1 MLLFLCAVFVLSGA
15 AGLIYESIW
24 VRYLGLFVGHGAYA
38 QVLVLVIFLGGMSAG
53 ALVAGRRTPG
63 LREPLRW
70 YAYVELAVGLL
81 GLVFHDVF
89 VWTTH
94 LAYDSLF
101 PALGPG
107 IAHTLAKWTLA
118 AILILPQS
126 ILLGATF
133 PLMSAGVVR
142 RVPERVGNTL
152 SLLYFANSLGAA
164 AGVLA
169 AGFVLVGL
177 VGLPGTLLVAAMA
190 NLVVALLVLVITR
203 SRGAD
208 EEAPMPETAGPAR
221 TELAAAVPLS
231 LSLRRLLL
239 AVSFGTAIS
248 SFIYE
253 IGWIRMLS
261 LVLGSATHSFELML
275 SAFILGL
282 ACGAFAI
289 RRRSD
294 AGAAS
299 VRTLAL
305 VQIAMGVLAVATLPV
320 YLQSFHWMA
329 DFMAAFSRTA
339 EGYRA
344 FSLARYFI
352 CLAVMLPATFCAG
365 MTLPLLT
372 RLLLRGGS
380 GEAAIGQVYAVNTL
394 GSIVG
399 VAIAA
404 LVLLPLIGLK
414 WLLVGGA
421 AIDVLLGA
429 LLLALPESNVR
440 RVARPWWV
448 VPAAAGAFITVIG
461 VSTHFDRSV
470 LISGVYRYARARAP
484 GSMNVPFFADGRTAT
499 ISVRRIVSSTGYS
512 LATNGKPDASL
523 GPEWFRPPGKPGPF
537 THDASTQMLLPLVTL
552 AHVPTA
558 RRAAVIGQ
566 GSGMSSH
573 ALLGNATLERLV
585 TIEIEPEML
594 RASRMFYPANRRVFD
609 DPRSTF
615 AIDDARSYFASQG
628 DTYDLILSEPSN
640 PWVAGVSGLFTTE
653 FYGHVA
659 RFLTPQGVLG
669 QWLHLSEINDG
680 LVLSV
685 VRAVAEQFPSYAL
698 YAVGGHDILIVA
710 SKQPT
715 LPTPDWSVL
724 KQPGTAEDLRRV
736 MPLTPAFM
744 NALHVVDATTL
755 APLTRGGGG
764 NSDFYP
770 SLDLG
775 AERTRYVNEG
785 AEGMAGLAGERFAL
799 GPLLG
804 ARRSAVDGEP
814 YTIITDVPRLSAR
827 ELAAR
832 LRDGQMEGASSST
845 MVVAEN
851 VRALERLLASKEAP
865 MDWHVFVSSVT
876 EAEAARAGAAAGVAD
891 EAFFGRVRAYLARQ
905 SAPAPA
911 SAAVDFIHGLAS
923 WDLAEAVRASSV
935 LVPLAEQGEH
945 WLSPNLLREGTIA
958 AQLRLGDAA
967 GARATLHRL
976 RGSPGRGRGDLRG
989 DLLTASVAAAEAVQ
1003 RRPVAQR

>member
-53 ALVAGRRTPG
+53 ALMAGRRTAA
-63 LREPLRW
+63 LREPLRG
-70 YAYVELAVGLL
+70 YAYVELAVGLI

-94 LAYDSLF
+94 VAYDSIF

-107 IAHTLAKWTLA
+107 VAHSLVKWLLA
-118 AILILPQS
+118 ALLILPQS
-126 ILLGATF
+126 VLLGATF

-142 RVPERVGNTL
+142 RIPDRVGNTL

-164 AGVLA
+164 CGVLVS
-169 AGFVLVGL
+169 GFVLVGL
-177 VGLPGTLLVAAMA
+177 VGLPGTLLVAAMT
-190 NLVVALLVLVITR
+190 NLVVALVVLVFTR
-203 SRGAD
+203 SRAAGD
-208 EEAPMPETAGPAR
+208 VESSPET
-221 TELAAAVPLS
+221 TAAERAEPIGIVPLAV
-231 LSLRRLLL
+231 SLRRLLL

-299 VRTLAL
+299 VRTLAV

-329 DFMAAFSRTA
+329 DFMAAFSRTS

-344 FSLARYFI
+344 FSMARYFI

-380 GEAAIGQVYAVNTL
+380 GESAIGQVYAVNTL

-399 VAIAA
+399 VALAA
-404 LVLLPLIGLK
+404 LVLLPAVGLK

-429 LLLALPESNVR
+429 LLLALPEANAGRVER
-440 RVARPWWV
+440 RWWA
-448 VPAAAGAFITVIG
+448 VPVGAAAFLLVIG
-461 VSTHFDRSV
+461 LTTNFDRSV
-470 LISGVYRYARARAP
+470 LTSGVYRYARVRAP
-484 GSMNVPFFADGRTAT
+484 GSLSVPFFKDGRTAT
-499 ISVRRIVSSTGYS
+499 ISVRRIVSSTGLS

-552 AHVPTA
+552 AHVPGA

-573 ALLGNATLERLV
+573 ALLGDPKLERLV

-628 DTYDLILSEPSN
+628 ESFDLILSEPSN

-653 FYGHVA
+653 FYAHVA
-659 RFLTPQGVLG
+659 RVLTPNGVLG
-669 QWLHLSEINDG
+669 Q
-680 LVLSV
+680 
-685 VRAVAEQFPSYAL
+685 QFPSYAL
-698 YAVGGHDILIVA
+698 YAVSNHDILIVA
-710 SKQPT
+710 SKQPS
-715 LPTPDWSVL
+715 LPEPDWSVL
-724 KQPGTAEDLRRV
+724 RNPGTVEDLRRV
-736 MPLTPAFM
+736 LPLTPAMM
-744 NALHVVDATTL
+744 NALRIVDGTTL
-755 APLTRGGGG
+755 APVARGGGG

-775 AERTRYVNEG
+775 AERTRYANEG

-804 ARRSAVDGEP
+804 ARRSGVDGEP
-814 YTIITDVPRLSAR
+814 YTVIGDVPRLAALD
-827 ELAAR
+827 LAAR
-832 LRDGQMEGASSST
+832 LRDEKLEGASTSAMMAVES
-845 MVVAEN
+845 VH
-851 VRALERLLASKEAP
+851 ALERLLASGESP
-865 MDWHVFVSSVT
+865 VEWHLFVSSVA
-876 EAEAARAGAAAGVAD
+876 EAEAARAGAASGVAD
-891 EAFFGRVRAYLARQ
+891 EVFFGRVRGYLAKRR
-905 SAPAPA
+905 APAPVSA
-911 SAAVDFIHGLAS
+911 SVDFIHGLAA
-923 WDLAEAVRASSV
+923 WNFAEAAHASTV
-935 LVPLAEQGEH
+935 LVPLAEQGDY
-945 WLSPNLLREGTIA
+945 WLAPNLLREGA
-958 AQLRLGDAA
+958 VSSYLRLGDAA
-967 GARATLHRL
+967 GARATLHRM
-976 RGSPGRGRGDLRG
+976 RGAPGRGRGDLR
-989 DLLTASVAAAEAVQ
+989 DELLTAAVAAADEAP
-1003 RRPVAQR
+1003 RPPVAQR

>member
-53 ALVAGRRTPG
+53 ALAAGRRTAS
-63 LREPLRW
+63 LAEPLRW
-70 YAYVELAVGLL
+70 YAYIELAVGLL

-89 VWTTH
+89 VWTTD
-94 LAYDSLF
+94 LAYASLF

-107 IAHTLAKWTLA
+107 IAHSLAKWTIA
-118 AILILPQS
+118 ALLILPQS

-164 AGVLA
+164 AGVLV
-169 AGFVLVGL
+169 AGFALLGL
-177 VGLPGTLLVAAMA
+177 VGLPGTLLVAAMV
-190 NLVVALLVLVITR
+190 NLVVALLVLVFTR
-203 SRGAD
+203 SRNAD
-208 EEAPMPETAGPAR
+208 ASSSPVTAAVEVPAAPDV
-221 TELAAAVPLS
+221 VPLS

-239 AVSFGTAIS
+239 AVSFGTAVS
-248 SFIYE
+248 SFVYE

-299 VRTLAL
+299 VRTLAV
-305 VQIAMGVLAVATLPV
+305 VQIVMGVLAVATLPV
-320 YLQSFHWMA
+320 YLQSFEWMA
-329 DFMAAFSRTA
+329 DLMTAFSRTT

-344 FSLARYFI
+344 FSVARYFI

-399 VAIAA
+399 VALAA
-404 LVLLPLIGLK
+404 LVLLPLVGLK

-421 AIDVLLGA
+421 ALDVVLGA
-429 LLLALPESNVR
+429 MLLALPESNVGRSAR
-440 RVARPWWV
+440 RWWL
-448 VPAAAGAFITVIG
+448 VPAAAAAIVGVIG
-461 VSTHFDRSV
+461 FTTNFDRSV
-470 LISGVYRYARARAP
+470 LTSGVYRYARARAP

-499 ISVRRIVSSTGYS
+499 ISVRRIVSSTGLS

-523 GPEWFRPPGKPGPF
+523 GPEWFRPPEKPGPF
-537 THDASTQMLLPLVTL
+537 THDASTQMLLPIVTL
-552 AHVPTA
+552 AHVPSA

-573 ALLGNATLERLV
+573 ALLGNPALERLV

-615 AIDDARSYFASQG
+615 AIDDARSFFASQG
-628 DTYDLILSEPSN
+628 EAFDLILSEPSN

-653 FYGHVA
+653 FYAHVA
-659 RFLTPQGVLG
+659 RTLTPHGILG

-685 VRAVAEQFPSYAL
+685 VRAVAERFPSYAL

-715 LPTPDWSVL
+715 LATPDWSVL
-724 KQPGTAEDLRRV
+724 EHPGIADDLRRV
-736 MPLTPAFM
+736 LPLTPAFM
-744 NALHVVDATTL
+744 NALHVTDAATL

-804 ARRSAVDGEP
+804 SRRAGVDGEP
-814 YTIITDVPRLSAR
+814 YAIITDVPRLAAR

-832 LRDGQMEGASSST
+832 LRDGRLEGAPAST
-845 MVVAEN
+845 LAAAEAA
-851 VRALERLLASKEAP
+851 RALERLLASGETP
-865 MDWHVFVSSVT
+865 VDWHGFVMSVLSV
-876 EAEAARAGAAAGVAD
+876 EAARAGAASGVAD
-891 EAFFGRVRAYLARQ
+891 EAYFGRVRAYVARQ
-905 SAPAPA
+905 HAPAPVAA
-911 SAAVDFIHGLAS
+911 SIDFVHGLAA
-923 WDLAEAVRASSV
+923 WDFAEAVRASKV
-935 LVPLAEQGEH
+935 LLPLAERGEH
-945 WLSPNLLREGTIA
+945 WISPNLLREGTVA
-958 AQLRLGDAA
+958 AHLRLGDAV
-967 GARATLHRL
+967 GARAALAQL
-976 RGSPGRGRGDLRG
+976 RGAPGRGHGDVRQE
-989 DLLTASVAAAEAVQ
+989 LLVASVAAAVAAP
-1003 RRPVAQR
+1003 RPPMAQR

>member
-53 ALVAGRRTPG
+53 ALAAGRRTAS
-63 LREPLRW
+63 LADPLRW

-94 LAYDSLF
+94 VAYESIF
-101 PALGPG
+101 PSLGPG
-107 IAHTLAKWTLA
+107 IAHSLAKWTLA
-118 AILILPQS
+118 ALLILPQS

-133 PLMSAGVVR
+133 PLMSSGVVR
-142 RVPERVGNTL
+142 RVPERVGHTL

-164 AGVLA
+164 AGVLV
-169 AGFVLVGL
+169 AGFVLLGF
-177 VGLPGTLLVAAMA
+177 VGLPGTLLVAAMV
-190 NLVVALLVLVITR
+190 NLVVALLVLVFTR
-203 SRGAD
+203 SRGVAPAPASVPSSPERPAAD
-208 EEAPMPETAGPAR
+208 V
-221 TELAAAVPLS
+221 VPLS

-239 AVSFGTAIS
+239 AVSFGTAVS

-299 VRTLAL
+299 VRTLAV
-305 VQIAMGVLAVATLPV
+305 VQIVMGVLAVATLPV

-329 DFMAAFSRTA
+329 DLMAAFSRTT

-344 FSLARYFI
+344 FSIARYFI

-421 AIDVLLGA
+421 ALDVVLGA
-429 LLLALPESNVR
+429 LLLAQPEANVGRIAR
-440 RVARPWWV
+440 RWWT
-448 VPAAAGAFITVIG
+448 VPVLAGAIVAVIG
-461 VSTHFDRSV
+461 FSTDFDRSV
-470 LISGVYRYARARAP
+470 LTSGVYRYARARAP

-499 ISVRRIVSSTGYS
+499 ISVRRIVSSTGLS

-523 GPEWFRPPGKPGPF
+523 GPEWFRPPGEPGPF

-552 AHVPTA
+552 AHAPDA

-573 ALLGNATLERLV
+573 ALLGNPGLERLV

-594 RASRMFYPANRRVFD
+594 RASRMFYPANKRVFD

-628 DTYDLILSEPSN
+628 ETYDLILSEPSN

-653 FYGHVA
+653 FYAHVA
-659 RFLTPQGVLG
+659 RFLTPNGVLG

-685 VRAVAEQFPSYAL
+685 VRALAEQFPSYAL
-698 YAVGGHDILIVA
+698 YTVGGHDILIVA

-715 LPTPDWSVL
+715 LRPADWSVL
-724 KQPGTAEDLRRV
+724 ENPGTAEDLRRV
-736 MPLTPAFM
+736 LPLTPAIM
-744 NALHVVDATTL
+744 NALHVADGTTL

-775 AERTRYVNEG
+775 AERSRYVNEG

-804 ARRSAVDGEP
+804 TRRAGVDGEP
-814 YTIITDVPRLSAR
+814 YAVIGDVPRLAAL

-832 LRDGQMEGASSST
+832 LRDRRLEGASPAT
-845 MVVAEN
+845 LAVAEAA
-851 VRALERLLASKEAP
+851 RALDRLLASSDAP
-865 MDWHVFVSSVT
+865 VDWRVFVKSVS
-876 EAEAARAGAAAGVAD
+876 EVEAARAGAASGVVD
-891 EAFFGRVRAYLARQ
+891 EAFFGRVRGYLARHRAPEPV
-905 SAPAPA
+905 SAT
-911 SAAVDFIHGLAS
+911 VDFIHGLAS
-923 WDLAEAVRASSV
+923 WNFAEAVRASAV
-935 LVPLAEQGEH
+935 LVPLAERGDH
-945 WLSPNLLREGTIA
+945 WVAPTLLREGAVA
-958 AQLRLGDAA
+958 AHLRLGDVT
-967 GARATLHRL
+967 GARATMQRL
-976 RGSPGRGRGDLRG
+976 RGAPARSRGDLRG
-989 DLLTASVAAAEAVQ
+989 ELLAAWVTEAEAAQ
-1003 RRPVAQR
+1003 QPPVAQR

>member
-53 ALVAGRRTPG
+53 ALAAGRRTSR
-63 LREPLRW
+63 LAEPLRW
-70 YAYVELAVGLL
+70 YAYIELAVGVL

-107 IAHTLAKWTLA
+107 IAHSIVKWTLA
-118 AILILPQS
+118 ALLILPQS

-164 AGVLA
+164 AGVLV
-169 AGFVLVGL
+169 AGFALLGM
-177 VGLPGTLLVAAMA
+177 VGLPGTLLVAAMI
-190 NLVVALLVLVITR
+190 NLVVALVVLVFTR
-203 SRGAD
+203 SRNAVA
-208 EEAPMPETAGPAR
+208 APASPATPSLETPA
-221 TELAAAVPLS
+221 TLGTVPLS

-239 AVSFGTAIS
+239 AVSFGTAVS

-299 VRTLAL
+299 VRTLAV
-305 VQIAMGVLAVATLPV
+305 VQIAMGILAVATLPV
-320 YLQSFHWMA
+320 YLQSFDWMA
-329 DFMAAFSRTA
+329 DVMTAFSRTN

-344 FSLARYFI
+344 FSVARYFI

-399 VAIAA
+399 VALAA
-404 LVLLPLIGLK
+404 LVLLPLVGLK

-421 AIDVLLGA
+421 ALDVLLGA
-429 LLLALPESNVR
+429 LLLALPESNVGRGAR
-440 RVARPWWV
+440 RWWA
-448 VPAAAGAFITVIG
+448 VPAAAGVLVAVIALA
-461 VSTHFDRSV
+461 TDFDRSV
-470 LISGVYRYARARAP
+470 LTSGVYRYARARAP

-499 ISVRRIVSSTGYS
+499 ISVRRIVSSTGLS

-523 GPEWFRPPGKPGPF
+523 GPEWFRPPETPGPF

-552 AHVPTA
+552 AHVPGA

-573 ALLGNATLERLV
+573 ALLGNPSLERLV

-615 AIDDARSYFASQG
+615 AIDDARSFFASQG
-628 DTYDLILSEPSN
+628 ETFDLILSEPSN

-653 FYGHVA
+653 FYAHVA
-659 RFLTPQGVLG
+659 RFLTPGGVLG

-680 LVLSV
+680 LVMSV
-685 VRAVAEQFPSYAL
+685 VRALAEQFPSYSL

-710 SKQPT
+710 SKQPS
-715 LPTPDWSVL
+715 LPAPDWSVL
-724 KQPGTAEDLRRV
+724 KHPGTAEDLRRV
-736 MPLTPAFM
+736 LPLTPAIM
-744 NALHVVDATTL
+744 NALHVADGKTL
-755 APLTRGGGG
+755 APLARGGGG

-804 ARRSAVDGEP
+804 ARRAGVDGEP
-814 YTIITDVPRLSAR
+814 YAVITDVPRLTAQ

-832 LRDGQMEGASSST
+832 LRNGRLEGASSST
-845 MVVAEN
+845 LATAEA
-851 VRALERLLASKEAP
+851 VRAHERMIASGDAP
-865 MDWHVFVSSVT
+865 VDWRGFVTSMTQV
-876 EAEAARAGAAAGVAD
+876 EAARAGTASGVAD
-891 EAFFGRVRAYLARQ
+891 EAYFGRVRAYLARQ
-905 SAPAPA
+905 RAPTPVTA
-911 SAAVDFIHGLAS
+911 SVDFIHGLAS
-923 WDLAEAVRASSV
+923 WDFAETVRASAM
-935 LVPLAEQGEH
+935 LLPLAERGDH
-945 WLSPNLLREGTIA
+945 WLSPILVREGTVA

-967 GARATLHRL
+967 GAHATLRRL
-976 RGSPGRGRGDLRG
+976 RGAPARGQGDVRGE
-989 DLLTASVAAAEAVQ
+989 LLAASVAAAEAAQ
-1003 RRPVAQR
+1003 RPPVAQR